1 MTAVHRAP
9 SRLSALTTATTLA
22 AFSVAASGCYNTY
35 QVPQDD
41 FRRLQSVTAINE
53 DGKLQDR
60 YKDTPEE
67 LTKLQSRGENDAV
80 VVASVKNEK
89 VGVGRDT
96 RIYVRTDGGR
106 RYQLTPFNFSMSS
119 SQLVASDR
127 DTLLP
132 LANLKAYEVDLLSTG
147 KTASVIAAGVLG
159 AGAFIAVIIATSGS
173 KSF

>member
-1 MTAVHRAP
+1 MTAPRSKL
-9 SRLSALTTATTLA
+9 SRIAAVATLA
-22 AFSVAASGCYNTY
+22 SFCALSTGCYNTY

-41 FRRLQSVTAINE
+41 FRRLQSVTAVNE
-53 DGKLQDR
+53 DSKLQDR

-67 LTKLQSRGENDAV
+67 VTKLQSRGENDSV
-80 VVASVKNEK
+80 VVQSAKNEK

-132 LANLKAYEVDLLSTG
+132 LASLKGYEVDLLSTG

-159 AGAFIAVIIATSGS
+159 AGAFIAAIVLTSGN

>member
-1 MTAVHRAP
+1 MTAPRSAP
-9 SRLSALTTATTLA
+9 SRVSALATLA
-22 AFSVAASGCYNTY
+22 AFSALSTGCYNTY
-35 QVPQDD
+35 QVPQED

-53 DGKLQDR
+53 DGRLQER
-60 YKDTPEE
+60 YKDTPDE
-67 LTKLQSRGENDAV
+67 LTKLQARGEND
-80 VVASVKNEK
+80 SVIVQSAKNEK

-132 LANLKAYEVDLLSTG
+132 LANLKSYEVDLLSTG

-159 AGAFIAVIIATSGS
+159 AGAFIAAIIATSGS